1 MERFSVWGFCL
12 CSHKLHVLLKNRFY
26 SAKLRNLS
34 WTCHLNWLIEC
45 NGIDLLGLLNP
56 GLKCSRWIF
65 CFCSGR
71 TQTQYKMSRL
81 YTWIERKATRGSSEG
96 SYVCGSP
103 TDTASKERPSPPKLS
118 QLNEMIWI
126 ILAELMFS
134 VCVFSCSVVA
144 SSLWPHRL

>member
-1 MERFSVWGFCL
+1 MSFFEFFYLGGRIKAEPRSPFANYKANSRWKDFLYKVFV
-12 CSHKLHVLLKNRFY
+12 SVLLKNRFY

-34 WTCHLNWLIEC
+34 WTCHLNWLIEY
-45 NGIDLLGLLNP
+45 NGIDPLGLLNP

-103 TDTASKERPSPPKLS
+103 TDTASKERPSPP
-118 QLNEMIWI
+118 N
-126 ILAELMFS
+126 
-134 VCVFSCSVVA
+134 CP
-144 SSLWPHRL
+144 SSMRRFGTF